1 MSGVCGGIA
10 EYFGISPLAVRLI
23 FILLTGALILSN
35 RWLIV
40 LSHYTKQTVQEFS
53 KGCRVGHIQLY

>member
-1 MSGVCGGIA
+1 MA